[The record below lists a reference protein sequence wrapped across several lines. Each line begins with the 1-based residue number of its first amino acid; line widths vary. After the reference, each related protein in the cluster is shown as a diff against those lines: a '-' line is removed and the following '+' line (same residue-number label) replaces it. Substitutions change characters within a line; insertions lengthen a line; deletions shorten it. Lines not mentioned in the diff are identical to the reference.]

1 MSTITILKHNAFLT
15 SGFDLGIFN
24 QAFSTTLFDGK
35 LFYETADLSF
45 NPGGS
50 FFGVHFSPILF
61 LLLPF
66 YAIYPSVENLL
77 VMQTVILAL
86 GAFPIYWMS
95 RDKLGKNVRAYC
107 VFCLLHLP
115 ACFSS

>member
-1 MSTITILKHNAFLT
+1 MFDIRRVFVRVRSSVSSNWVLYLAVFVYIIVMSSIAILKQYAFLT

-24 QAFSTTLFDGK
+24 QAFHTTLFDGK
-35 LFYETADLSF
+35 LFYETGDLSF

-66 YAIYPSVENLL
+66 YAIHPSAENLL
-77 VMQTVILAL
+77 VMLVI
-86 GAFPIYWMS
+86 P
-95 RDKLGKNVRAYC
+95 
-107 VFCLLHLP
+107 
-115 ACFSS
+115 